1 MKPNKLLSYS
11 FGIIFF
17 LIQFYPA
24 IIRYLFHQ
32 EVSEVS
38 NDSLLLTLISLGCCF
53 LMVYFSSGSKKTKRI
68 VCGII
73 IVGALIILVQ
83 ELWFFS

>member
-17 LIQFYPA
+17 LIQFYP
-24 IIRYLFHQ
+24 IIARHLFHQ
-32 EVSEVS
+32 EVSDGGLVI
-38 NDSLLLTLISLGCCF
+38 NLISLGCCF
-53 LMVYFSSGSKKTKRI
+53 LMVYFSPGSKKTKRI

-73 IVGALIILVQ
+73 IVGALIVLVQ

>member
-11 FGIIFF
+11 FGIIYF

-32 EVSEVS
+32 EVS

-53 LMVYFSSGSKKTKRI
+53 LMVYFSSGSKKAKRI

-73 IVGALIILVQ
+73 IVGALIVLVQ